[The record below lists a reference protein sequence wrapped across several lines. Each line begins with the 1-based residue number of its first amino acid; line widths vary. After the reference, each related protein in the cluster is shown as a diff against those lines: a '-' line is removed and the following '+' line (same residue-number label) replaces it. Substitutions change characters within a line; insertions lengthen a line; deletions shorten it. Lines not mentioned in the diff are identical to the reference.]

1 MRRSLSRP
9 TTTVAVTLQAAS
21 LLIVA
26 SCVLGIL
33 ISDVARQNSSVTKVE
48 VPVAHQTNPGKTP
61 RVAR

>member
-1 MRRSLSRP
+1 MATILEALMRRSLSRP

-48 VPVAHQTNPGKTP
+48 VPA
-61 RVAR
+61 RVQLD